1 MNNKKNRIVLTVFF
15 LLAGIFIHVSSHT
28 IKVSEYGIRPNNKEN
43 SIPLLKKLLE
53 DNKNHKSLTL
63 IFERGRYDF
72 YADPVSQS
80 NDKARIAFDLELMKN
95 VTIDGDSADFIF
107 HGKVMPFYIYK
118 SSNIHLK
125 NFNIDWDRPYNS
137 QAKIIKTTDGYMDV
151 LIDKKEYPY
160 EIVNDSIW
168 FLGEGWRKGIV
179 PQYTN
184 LYDEDTKNI
193 IYQTRDRPLGNDLYN
208 AKVSCL
214 GENVVRFH
222 FKPLIKPKNGTIVVF
237 FHGTYITNG
246 IEVKESIDTKLE
258 NIKIY
263 HTLSCGVHG
272 YKSENISL
280 LNVHIINNETKGRAF
295 STIADATHF
304 NGCKGHILFDNCSVS
319 GAGDDFM
326 NIHGMYAK
334 VSKILDSKTVMVAP
348 NGRYIGFDPKANAW
362 ALDSATMQR
371 NYKLRVMT
379 QHPQY
384 DEKNKLEG
392 YILTFDRS
400 IIGKV
405 KTGDLLENKDRTPT
419 LTVRNCK
426 MLKKNRARSIL
437 VTTPANILIENNYF
451 SSAGAAIL
459 IEGDT
464 DLWFE
469 SGAVKNVVIRN
480 NVFEDCYTSGNNIL
494 DNPWGWGEA
503 VISIT
508 PSVRPSGD
516 DFPAYHHNICI
527 EKNIFRHYDYSI
539 LFARS
544 VNNLSFINNEL
555 IKTSTY
561 PQFYRKT
568 NLYLDGCRKVKV
580 GGNRFSNDFP
590 GKNITIKHMRLT
602 DISQFGTKLT
612 ITEEK

>member
-1 MNNKKNRIVLTVFF
+1 MNNKKNRIILTFF
-15 LLAGIFIHVSSHT
+15 LLIAGTSIHAGSHT
-28 IKVSEYGIRPNNKEN
+28 VKVSEYGIRPNTKEN
-43 SIPLLKKLLE
+43 TIPLLKKLLE

-63 IFERGRYDF
+63 IFERGCYDF
-72 YADPVSQS
+72 YAEPT
-80 NDKARIAFDLELMKN
+80 NDGKPTIAFDLELMKN
-95 VTIDGDSADFIF
+95 ITVDGDSADFIF
-107 HGKVMPFYIYK
+107 HGKVMPFHIYK

-125 NFNIDWDRPYNS
+125 NFNLDWDRPYNS
-137 QAKIIKTTDGYMDV
+137 QGKIIKTTDEYMDV
-151 LIDKKEYPY
+151 TIDRDEYPY

-184 LYDEDTKNI
+184 LYDEDTKDI
-193 IYQTRDRPLGNDLYN
+193 VYQTRDRPLGNDLYN
-208 AKVSCL
+208 AKVSNL

-222 FKPLIKPKNGTIVVF
+222 FEPLIKPKNGTIVVF

-246 IEVKESIDTKLE
+246 IEVRESTNTKLE
-258 NIKIY
+258 NINIY

-280 LNVHIINNETKGRAF
+280 RNVHIINNDAKGRAF

-304 NGCKGHILFDNCSVS
+304 NGCKGHIIFDNCSVS

-334 VSKILDSKTVMVAP
+334 VTKIVDTKTVMVAP
-348 NGRYIGFDPKANAW
+348 NGRYIGFDSKANAW
-362 ALDSATMQR
+362 VLDSATMQR
-371 NYKLRVMT
+371 NYEIKVMT

-392 YILTFDRS
+392 YILTFDRP

-405 KTGDLLENKDRTPT
+405 KIGDLLENKDRTPT

-469 SGAVKNVVIRN
+469 SGAVKNVLIRN
-480 NVFEDCYTSGNNIL
+480 NVFEDCYTSGNNII

-508 PSVRPSGD
+508 PSVRPSGN
-516 DFPAYHHNICI
+516 DFPTYHHNIRI
-527 EKNIFRHYDYSI
+527 EKNVFKHYDYSI

-555 IKTSTY
+555 IKTNTY

-568 NLYLDGCRKVKV
+568 NLYLDGCRNVKV
-580 GGNRFSNDFP
+580 GGNRFSDDFP
-590 GKNITIKHMRLT
+590 GKNITTKHMRLT
-602 DISQFGTKLT
+602 DITQFGTKLT
-612 ITEEK
+612 ITEDK